1 MEKEQLSE
9 MELEIIECSL
19 RLGASKSML
28 KDFWRE
34 IKTTRT
40 SWINEFG
47 FMLGYFLGSFIVLL
61 LRVFFLSGA
70 AFFGFLL
77 LSPFV
82 SSSLYTP
89 GQQTLIAASIFLSF
103 MTSWSLL
110 KIIFSRTERILLL
123 SEYLVLR
130 KKKNST

>member
-19 RLGASKSML
+19 RLGASKSMW
-28 KDFWRE
+28 KGFWGE
-34 IKTTRT
+34 IKATRT
-40 SWINEFG
+40 SWLNEFG

-82 SSSLYTP
+82 SSLYTP

-110 KIIFSRTERILLL
+110 KIIFSRTERIFLL